1 MLNEEFV
8 WGGGGVREA
17 GRKIYIEKNIE
28 RCVENSVRFKFKY
41 IENKQTNEVV
51 PHIKVPHE
59 PVRLKGTGNKKKL
72 PLVLQHCW
80 K

>member
-1 MLNEEFV
+1 MKNLF
-8 WGGGGVREA
+8 GGGGGGWEENLNR
-17 GRKIYIEKNIE
+17 KNIE

-59 PVRLKGTGNKKKL
+59 PMRLKGTGNKKKL